1 MLKIIGR
8 QWPFTLK
15 QMKTNTTKVMK
26 NQILILAAALC
37 IFVSACSKDNK
48 GTTHVAVK
56 LTDAPGPYDAVM
68 LSVKSVVVI
77 TDKGQQTLNVSGG
90 PIDILHFRLGKDTL
104 LAAQDIPAGTIQQIR
119 LVLNNTG
126 NEVVINGA
134 HFNLT
139 TPSGQTSG
147 VKLNVHDKLIGG
159 VDYILLLDF
168 DAAQSIVLT
177 GSGNYILKPVI
188 RAVAQAASGA
198 LTGTVTPAASAP
210 KVYAIM
216 GTDTVGTI
224 ADTTGKFFFPGLP
237 AGTYNVKFVPVS
249 PYVTK
254 TVPGVV
260 VTNGAVQD
268 MGTVTISQ

>member
-1 MLKIIGR
+1 
-8 QWPFTLK
+8 
-15 QMKTNTTKVMK
+15 MK
-26 NQILILAAALC
+26 NQLLVLAAALC
-37 IFVSACSKDNK
+37 ILASACSKDNTS
-48 GTTHVAVK
+48 GNTHVAVK

-77 TDKGQQTLNVSGG
+77 TDKGQQTINVAGG

-126 NEVVINGA
+126 NEVVIAGT

-139 TPSGQTSG
+139 TPSGQSSG
-147 VKLNVHDKLIGG
+147 VKLNVHDKLVAG
-159 VDYILLLDF
+159 VDYTLLLDF

-177 GSGNYILKPVI
+177 GNGNYILKPVI
-188 RAVAQAASGA
+188 RAIAQAASGA

-216 GTDTVGTI
+216 GTDTVGTV
-224 ADTTGKFFFPGLP
+224 ADATGKFYFPGLA
-237 AGTYNVKFVPVS
+237 AGTYQVNFVPVS
-249 PYVTK
+249 PYVAR
-254 TVPGVV
+254 TVTGVV

-268 MGTVTISQ
+268 MGTITISQ